1 MKWLLI
7 DDHSLFRDGLSLLIA
22 QRLTLPGAVTV
33 EALQAGDLREA
44 TAQLQAHPDVG
55 LALLDLGL
63 PGFQGLEALRAWRQ
77 QAPDIP
83 VVVLSSDD
91 RPDTIVAAIDL
102 GASGFIPKSAHA
114 SVMQEALVHVLGGGV
129 YLPAI
134 AGLPEVGVPEGEVWI
149 GQTPATGR
157 NALTTFGLSD
167 RQRDVLRF
175 LIEGKTNKEICRRL
189 GLSESTIKT
198 HLAAIFRKLG
208 VTSRTQVVVA
218 VARAGVSLAQ
228 GLDKTV

>member
-33 EALQAGDLREA
+33 EALQAGDLKDAAE
-44 TAQLQAHPDVG
+44 QLQAHPDVA

-63 PGFQGLEALRAWRQ
+63 PGFQGLDALRAWRQ

-129 YLPAI
+129 YLPVM
-134 AGLPEVGVPEGEVWI
+134 AGLPGGAAPDGEVWI
-149 GQTPATGR
+149 GSASAEAGGDLS
-157 NALTTFGLSD
+157 AFGLSD
-167 RQRDVLRF
+167 RQRDVLRL

-189 GLSESTIKT
+189 SLSESTIKT

-228 GLDKTV
+228 SPNKSL